1 MGNGRIRALGFGVL
15 GVFLALG
22 LVAPGARADVD
33 KEWCD
38 NYYHHVWGES
48 CRKQSD
54 SEQVQRCWRM
64 ANEWY
69 AKCLSGQILQK
80 TDQPVGTRE
89 QAWES
94 GSTRL

>member
-1 MGNGRIRALGFGVL
+1 MRDSRIRALVFAVL
-15 GVFLALG
+15 GVVLTLG
-22 LVAPGARADVD
+22 LVAPSASADVD

-38 NYYHHVWGES
+38 TYYHHVWGES

-54 SEQVQRCWRM
+54 SEQVRRCWQM

-80 TDQPVGTRE
+80 TAQPTGTRE
-89 QAWES
+89 QAWEI
-94 GSTRL
+94 GNIRL